1 MCEIDSISGGA
12 MTQTADIII
21 IGGGV
26 MGASIAHA
34 LTSRKGGRVVLL
46 ERRAL
51 STGTT
56 GHSGAIIRQ
65 HYSNDVT
72 IRMAQESLHV
82 FEQFDEAVGGECGFM
97 RTGLLVLSGEQD
109 VEALQANVERQRRLG
124 VNTTIIHSSD
134 IDEVAPGFQYDDASI
149 ACYEA
154 STGVADPIATTY
166 AYARRAREQGAII
179 QEGVTVTK
187 LLVNHERV
195 IGVETTQGTIHA
207 PQIILAANV
216 WSASLVQPLGF
227 TLPIKATRHPML
239 VLRRPPEKNGG
250 TSNHAVCFDEIQH
263 IYMRPDHQDV
273 TLVGSLLNV
282 EEESNPDD
290 YMQGLSQDE
299 GNALCAA
306 GEKRLPVLKQAVMRG
321 GWAGIYDDSSDHHPI
336 LGRLS
341 AYKGLYCAV
350 GFSGHGFKMSPCI
363 GRWMAHLVL
372 TGETPQGMEYFA
384 FERFAQGREI
394 RSGLSSGVLG

>member
-1 MCEIDSISGGA
+1 

-26 MGASIAHA
+26 MGASIAYA
-34 LTSRKGGRVVLL
+34 LTNQRGGRVVLL

-72 IRMAQESLHV
+72 IQMAQESLHV
-82 FEQFDEAVGGECGFM
+82 FEQFDEIVGGECGFV
-97 RTGLLVLSGEQD
+97 RTGLLVLSGQQD
-109 VEALQANVERQRRLG
+109 VDALQANVKRQQRLG
-124 VNTTIIHSSD
+124 VNTKIIHSSD
-134 IDEVAPGFQYDDASI
+134 IDEIAPGYSYGDASI

-154 STGVADPIATTY
+154 DTGVADPVATTY
-166 AYARRAREQGAII
+166 SYANCAKEQGAII
-179 QEGVTVTK
+179 EEGATATK
-187 LLVNHERV
+187 LLVAHERV
-195 IGVETTQGTIHA
+195 IGVETTQGTILA
-207 PQIILAANV
+207 SQVIIAANV
-216 WSASLVQPLGF
+216 WSAPLVQPLGL
-227 TLPIKATRHPML
+227 TLPVKATRHPML
-239 VLRRPPEKNGG
+239 VLRRPPEKNGRNH
-250 TSNHAVCFDEIQH
+250 NHAVCFDEIQH
-263 IYMRPDHQDV
+263 IYLRPDNQNV
-273 TLVGSLLNV
+273 TLIGSLVNV
-282 EEESNPDD
+282 EEESNPDN
-290 YMQGLSQDE
+290 YMQGVMQDE
-299 GNALCAA
+299 VNAFRFA

-321 GWAGIYDDSSDHHPI
+321 GWAGIYDDSPDHHPI

-341 AYKGLYCAV
+341 AYDGLFCAV

-372 TGETPQGMEYFA
+372 TGEVPAGMEQFA

-394 RSGLSSGVLG
+394 HSGLSSGVLG

>member
-1 MCEIDSISGGA
+1 

-82 FEQFDEAVGGECGFM
+82 FEQFDDIVGGECGFV
-97 RTGLLVLSGEQD
+97 RTGLLVLSGQQD
-109 VEALQANVERQRRLG
+109 VDALQTNVERQRRLG
-124 VNTTIIHSSD
+124 VNTKIVYPPD
-134 IDEVAPGFQYDDASI
+134 ISEIAPGYYYEDASI

-154 STGVADPIATTY
+154 DTGIADPVATTY
-166 AYARRAREQGAII
+166 AYGNRAREQGAII
-179 QEGVTVTK
+179 EEGVTVIK
-187 LLVNHERV
+187 LLVEHERI
-195 IGVETTQGTIHA
+195 IGVETTQGTILA
-207 PQIILAANV
+207 PQVVLAANV
-216 WSASLVQPLGF
+216 WSISLVQPLGL
-227 TLPIKATRHPML
+227 TLPVKATRHPML
-239 VLRRPPEKNGG
+239 VLRRPLEQNGR

-263 IYMRPDHQDV
+263 IYMRPDNQGV
-273 TLVGSLLNV
+273 TLIGSLLNV
-282 EEESNPDD
+282 EEESNPDN
-290 YMQGLSQDE
+290 YMQGVTQDE
-299 GNALCAA
+299 VNAFRVA

-321 GWAGIYDDSSDHHPI
+321 GWAGIYDDSPDHHPI

-341 AYKGLYCAV
+341 AYDGLYCAV

-363 GRWMAHLVL
+363 GRWMAHFIL

-384 FERFAQGREI
+384 FERFAQGREM
-394 RSGLSSGVLG
+394 RTGLSSGVLG